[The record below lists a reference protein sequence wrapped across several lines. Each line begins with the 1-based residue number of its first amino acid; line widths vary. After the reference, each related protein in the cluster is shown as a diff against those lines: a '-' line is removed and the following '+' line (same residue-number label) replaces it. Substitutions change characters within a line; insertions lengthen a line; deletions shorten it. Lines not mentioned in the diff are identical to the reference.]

1 MSDAPHIIYTQR
13 ADTLAETE
21 LNALTR
27 VYRLVL
33 FERNARKQAAEQV
46 PSPNKPDGRDNA
58 AVSERK
64 EGGSSVD
71 QSKETKERSYQGKTK
86 GK

>member
-1 MSDAPHIIYTQR
+1 MSDAPHIIYTKR
-13 ADTLAETE
+13 ADTTAETE
-21 LNALTR
+21 LNALAR

-33 FERNARKQAAEQV
+33 FESSARKQAAEQA
-46 PSPNKPDGRDNA
+46 PSPKPDSRDKT

-71 QSKETKERSYQGKTK
+71 QSEVTKERSYQGTTE
-86 GK
+86 GS

>member
-21 LNALTR
+21 LNALAR

-33 FERNARKQAAEQV
+33 FESSARKQAAEQA
-46 PSPNKPDGRDNA
+46 PSPKPDGRDND
-58 AVSERK
+58 AVSKRK
-64 EGGSSVD
+64 GGSSVD
-71 QSKETKERSYQGKTK
+71 QSKETRERSYQGTTK
-86 GK
+86 GS

>member
-13 ADTLAETE
+13 ADTTAETE
-21 LNALTR
+21 LNALAR

-33 FERNARKQAAEQV
+33 FESSARKQAAEQA
-46 PSPNKPDGRDNA
+46 PSPEPGGRDNA
-58 AVSERK
+58 AVSETR

-71 QSKETKERSYQGKTK
+71 QSKETKQRSYQRTTK
-86 GK
+86 GT